1 MDCNGLN
8 LLTVEG
14 KRKSQARFLQSPSL
28 NLETL
33 RANLPL
39 NTTRDALSLINQVL
53 NGNYLS

>member
-14 KRKSQARFLQSPSL
+14 KKSPQLASCTPSL

-33 RANLPL
+33 CATLLQNA
-39 NTTRDALSLINQVL
+39 TQDALSLINQVL
-53 NGNYLS
+53 TGNYLS